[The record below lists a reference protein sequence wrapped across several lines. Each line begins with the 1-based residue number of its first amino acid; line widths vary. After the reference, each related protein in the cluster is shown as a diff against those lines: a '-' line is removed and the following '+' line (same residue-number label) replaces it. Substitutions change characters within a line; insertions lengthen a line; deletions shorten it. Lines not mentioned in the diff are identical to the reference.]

1 MGILLMDN
9 GIMKIME
16 EASSLLILFQNR
28 DGMEV
33 LTKIM
38 LTLKCTSIILL
49 YKLFPME
56 KLMEMGKMNM
66 DLLP

>member
-33 LTKIM
+33 LTKVM